1 MSKNDEDKL
10 AASSRENR
18 SSRRKSTRIPGQIVQ
33 RRASPVSCTIR
44 DTSAT
49 GALIEL
55 WQGPQKAFTKSDFV
69 GDHFTLIMTN
79 DFLEVDCE
87 VVWRKAGTMGVRYR
101 SALRQ
106 RPKPVRRDKSDKG
119 VEANSLLGRLLTP
132 GVPLSPLSA
141 KLVRR

>member
-1 MSKNDEDKL
+1 MSKTEDEKP
-10 AASSRENR
+10 ASGSRESR
-18 SSRRKSTRIPGQIVQ
+18 SSRRKPTRIPGQIIQ
-33 RRASPVSCTIR
+33 RRVNPVSCTIR

-69 GDHFTLIMTN
+69 GDQFTLVMTN

-106 RPKPVRRDKSDKG
+106 RPKPVKREKPEKS
-119 VEANSLLGRLLTP
+119 ENSLLGRLLPP
-132 GVPLSPLSA
+132 GVALSTR
-141 KLVRR
+141 LVRR